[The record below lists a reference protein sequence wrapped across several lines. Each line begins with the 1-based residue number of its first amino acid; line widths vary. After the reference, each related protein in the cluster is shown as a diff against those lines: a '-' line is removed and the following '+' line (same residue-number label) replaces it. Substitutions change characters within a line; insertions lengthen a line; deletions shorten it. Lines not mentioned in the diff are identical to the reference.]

1 MCLTTSNHTRE
12 ATGGRE
18 RVCATRAQASAETVK
33 YAVEPKVLKWLKLAS
48 LRKLLDVCGPPAR
61 APALSC
67 FGCASVSL

>member
-1 MCLTTSNHTRE
+1 M
-12 ATGGRE
+12 
-18 RVCATRAQASAETVK
+18 CATRAQASAETVK